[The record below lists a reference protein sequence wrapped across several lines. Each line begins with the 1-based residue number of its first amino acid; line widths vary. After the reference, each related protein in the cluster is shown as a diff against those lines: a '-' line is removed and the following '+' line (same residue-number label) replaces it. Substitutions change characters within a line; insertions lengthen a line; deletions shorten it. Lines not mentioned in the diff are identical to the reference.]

1 MMFLSAELSA
11 RKTALHIEVQEGD
24 DRNLR
29 QYVPVRS
36 PFGKKA
42 QK

>member
-1 MMFLSAELSA
+1 MVLLSA
-11 RKTALHIEVQEGD
+11 RKTAVHMEVQEGN
-24 DRNLR
+24 DRNVR
-29 QYVPVRS
+29 QYVPVSS